1 MIRISIVGPESS
13 GKSTLA
19 LSLSQKLECEVC
31 EEHSRKYLEKKTYYD
46 VSDLKII
53 AKEQD
58 KLIRKGIE
66 RGGEY
71 LIADTCVLDI
81 ELWSKI
87 RFNKIDEKILD
98 LSSKEEFD
106 FYLLCKPDIP
116 WEYDKLRENQ
126 YNRESIY
133 EKFKSVMKE
142 KKINYFIM
150 KGSVSKRIS
159 YALKIINNY

>member
-1 MIRISIVGPESS
+1 MIKISIVGPESS

-46 VSDLKII
+46 VSDLKTI

-66 RGGEY
+66 RGGKY

-98 LSSKEEFD
+98 LSSKEECD